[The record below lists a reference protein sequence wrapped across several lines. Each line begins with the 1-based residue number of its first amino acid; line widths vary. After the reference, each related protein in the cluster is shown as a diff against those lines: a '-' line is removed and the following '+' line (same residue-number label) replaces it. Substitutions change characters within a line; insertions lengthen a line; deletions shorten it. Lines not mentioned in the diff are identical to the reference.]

1 MIPTKTPIKL
11 WRLCSK
17 DIEHLWIDRKT
28 SEWAFFIIHIKLSIR
43 PFRGQLSSGYQS
55 LIASATMAFFSH
67 RLSPS
72 NTIRKSIGISYMHV
86 HCIHDCSY
94 GYVEPPLGLLVNPLD
109 IELKIQKKQSIILS
123 DRFLAKI
130 LY

>member
-1 MIPTKTPIKL
+1 
-11 WRLCSK
+11 
-17 DIEHLWIDRKT
+17 
-28 SEWAFFIIHIKLSIR
+28 
-43 PFRGQLSSGYQS
+43 
-55 LIASATMAFFSH
+55 
-67 RLSPS
+67 
-72 NTIRKSIGISYMHV
+72 MHV

-94 GYVEPPLGLLVNPLD
+94 GYVEPPLGLHVNPLD